1 MDILVSEQITDLLEP
16 RCKMFH
22 KLMLDSDDTYYDYYK
37 TLNQDQ
43 RFQTFIFSI
52 LDQNKPFK
60 KYYDF
65 LIYNGCNKKDVNNF
79 FYYYLKMKHK
89 SENGIWSWSEI
100 EELEIE
106 LEDIKKTTNTFKFF

>member
-60 KYYDF
+60 KYYGNHG
-65 LIYNGCNKKDVNNF
+65 IMSPSEF
-79 FYYYLKMKHK
+79 FRQGSRPRSQ
-89 SENGIWSWSEI
+89 SE
-100 EELEIE
+100 
-106 LEDIKKTTNTFKFF
+106 FFSCL